1 MKSKAFKVLESLILT
16 EGKDYLYLIDLDER
30 GSFRAHVEDAKTGK
44 VVFQFSNEEEEEV
57 LDDEGEP
64 TGEVHTF
71 DGEISMVR
79 DGYMKHG
86 EDIVGLEEYL
96 IDMKIIPAGSH
107 LKKGN

>member
-1 MKSKAFKVLESLILT
+1 MKSKALKVLESLTIT

-44 VVFQFSNEEEEEV
+44 VIFQFSNEEEV

-64 TGEVHTF
+64 TGETEE
-71 DGEISMVR
+71 GEIGLVR

-86 EDIVGLEEYL
+86 EDIAGLEEYL
-96 IDMKIIPAGSH
+96 IDMKIIPEGSH